1 MVPVDLDDEYIGNR
15 LHCLKGAWLATLGQ
29 AHVSFALDCGLPALC
44 GFGNVGVRRQVV
56 EGRGVVFLVGG
67 GTVLRREMDP
77 HERLV
82 LDDHALLAWSGTVGY
97 ASRASSSGGTEG
109 GSGGTAD
116 GLDRCWRGACCGA
129 CCNWTGEGAFNF
141 VVTGGAKGGVIFIQ
155 SMPFKKFRE
164 SIQPPSTIV

>member
-29 AHVSFALDCGLPALC
+29 AHVSFDLDCGLPALC